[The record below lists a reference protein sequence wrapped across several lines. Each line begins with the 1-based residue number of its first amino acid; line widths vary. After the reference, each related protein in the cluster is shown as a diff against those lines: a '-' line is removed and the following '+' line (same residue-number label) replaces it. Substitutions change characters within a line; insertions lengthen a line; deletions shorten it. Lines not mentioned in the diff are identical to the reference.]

1 MSARLKPKP
10 QGPKTLKGSVEARRI
25 AAVLLESLSGLRS
38 TQEASD
44 ELGIALPR
52 YYVLETR
59 ALQAM
64 ITALEPRARGR
75 QRSHETEIQHLQQ
88 EISLL
93 KRELGR
99 AQALYRSAQRT
110 MGLSDVT
117 KRKAGKKTA
126 GRKIRRVR
134 KLSRAERVLKTLQP
148 KDPGLA
154 KVEPSRNDLQGVAQH
169 GTT

>member
-1 MSARLKPKP
+1 MSPRVKPKP
-10 QGPKTLKGSVEARRI
+10 QGPKTLKGSIEARRT
-25 AAVLLESLSGLRS
+25 AAVLLEALAGLRS

-64 ITALEPRARGR
+64 IAALEPKTRGR
-75 QRSHETEIQHLQQ
+75 QRSHESEVLHLQQ

-99 AQALYRSAQRT
+99 TQALYRSSQRT
-110 MGLSDVT
+110 MGLSDVAKHKT
-117 KRKAGKKTA
+117 GRKAGGKKT
-126 GRKIRRVR
+126 RRVR

-148 KDPGLA
+148 KDAEVGN
-154 KVEPSRNDLQGVAQH
+154 VVPSRNDLQGAAH
-169 GTT
+169 DGTT

>member
-1 MSARLKPKP
+1 MSPRLKPKP
-10 QGPKTLKGSVEARRI
+10 QGPKTLKGSVEARRT

-44 ELGIALPR
+44 ELGIALAR

-75 QRSHETEIQHLQQ
+75 QRSHESEIQHLQQ

-93 KRELGR
+93 KRDLSR
-99 AQALYRSAQRT
+99 TQALYRSAQKT
-110 MGLSDVT
+110 MGLSDVS
-117 KRKAGKKTA
+117 KRKAGKKA
-126 GRKIRRVR
+126 GDKKTRRVR

-148 KDPGLA
+148 KDPGVA
-154 KVEPSRNDLQGVAQH
+154 KVEPARNDLQGVAH
-169 GTT
+169 DGTT